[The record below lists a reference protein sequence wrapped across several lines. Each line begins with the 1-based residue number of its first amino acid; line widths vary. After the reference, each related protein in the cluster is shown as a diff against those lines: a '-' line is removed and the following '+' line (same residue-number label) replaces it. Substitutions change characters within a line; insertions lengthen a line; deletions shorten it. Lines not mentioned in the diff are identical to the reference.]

1 LSLGIRRSLWDGFSA
16 ADQAIFTAAAA
27 AELQLALAEEETH
40 RRLLYPGA
48 AADKTW
54 PLAPDLERAISRVSD
69 AVVAHVAASD
79 AQAQRINASYV
90 AFRRIALGY
99 DARGAGPATV

>member
-1 LSLGIRRSLWDGFSA
+1 
-16 ADQAIFTAAAA
+16 
-27 AELQLALAEEETH
+27 
-40 RRLLYPGA
+40 
-48 AADKTW
+48 
-54 PLAPDLERAISRVSD
+54 LERAISRVSD

-99 DARGAGPATV
+99 DVRGAGPATV